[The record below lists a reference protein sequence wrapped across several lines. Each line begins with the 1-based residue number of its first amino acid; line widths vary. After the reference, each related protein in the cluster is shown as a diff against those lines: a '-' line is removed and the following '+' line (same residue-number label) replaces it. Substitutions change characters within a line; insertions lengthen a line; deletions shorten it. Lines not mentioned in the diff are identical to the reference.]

1 MTWRWSA
8 TTTPGTSPEET
19 IMKICLNNK
28 EVSMAGE
35 SLSVRELLTV
45 MKFTFPMI
53 IIKINGR
60 LVKKE
65 DYERVFIGDGDQV
78 EAIHLISG
86 G

>member
-1 MTWRWSA
+1 
-8 TTTPGTSPEET
+8 
-19 IMKICLNNK
+19 MKICLNHK

-35 SLSVRELLTV
+35 SLSVRELLTM

-53 IIKINGR
+53 IIKINSR
-60 LVKKE
+60 LIKKE
-65 DYERVFIGDGDQV
+65 DYERVFIGDGDVV

>member
-1 MTWRWSA
+1 
-8 TTTPGTSPEET
+8 
-19 IMKICLNNK
+19 MKINLNNN

-35 SLSVRELLTV
+35 SFSVRELLAL

-53 IIKINGR
+53 VVKINGR
-60 LVKKE
+60 LVGKE
-65 DYERVFIGDGDQV
+65 DYDRVFVGDGDNV

>member
-1 MTWRWSA
+1 
-8 TTTPGTSPEET
+8 
-19 IMKICLNNK
+19 MKIYLNHK
-28 EVSMAGE
+28 ELSMAGE
-35 SLSVRELLTV
+35 SLSVRELLTM

-53 IIKINGR
+53 IIKINSR
-60 LVKKE
+60 LIKKE

>member
-1 MTWRWSA
+1 
-8 TTTPGTSPEET
+8 
-19 IMKICLNNK
+19 MKICLNHK

-35 SLSVRELLTV
+35 SISVRELLTM

-53 IIKINGR
+53 IIKINSR
-60 LVKKE
+60 LIKKE
-65 DYERVFIGDGDQV
+65 DYERVFVSDGDAV

>member
-1 MTWRWSA
+1 MTWSRPAARMS
-8 TTTPGTSPEET
+8 GTSDRENNMRIT
-19 IMKICLNNK
+19 LNNS

-35 SLSVRELLTV
+35 SFSVRELLAL

-53 IIKINGR
+53 VVKINGR
-60 LVKKE
+60 LVKKD
-65 DYERVFIGDGDQV
+65 DYERVFVGDGDNV

>member
-1 MTWRWSA
+1 
-8 TTTPGTSPEET
+8 
-19 IMKICLNNK
+19 MKIVLNNS
-28 EVSMAGE
+28 EVSMVGE
-35 SLSVRELLTV
+35 SISVRALLDS

-53 IIKINGR
+53 VVKINGH

-65 DYERVFIGDGDQV
+65 DYERVFVSDGDSV

>member
-1 MTWRWSA
+1 
-8 TTTPGTSPEET
+8 
-19 IMKICLNNK
+19 MKITLNNS
-28 EVSMAGE
+28 EVSMSGE
-35 SLSVRELLTV
+35 TFSVRQMLEL

-53 IIKINGR
+53 VVKVNGH

-65 DYERVFIGDGDQV
+65 DYERIFIGDGDNV

>member
-1 MTWRWSA
+1 
-8 TTTPGTSPEET
+8 
-19 IMKICLNNK
+19 MKISLNNK

-35 SLSVRELLTV
+35 SFSVRELLAMMT
-45 MKFTFPMI
+45 FTFPMI
-53 IIKINGR
+53 VVKVNGQ

-65 DYERVFIGDGDQV
+65 DYERVFVGDGDNV

>member
-1 MTWRWSA
+1 MS
-8 TTTPGTSPEET
+8 GTSDRENN
-19 IMKICLNNK
+19 MKITLNNS

-35 SLSVRELLTV
+35 SFSVRELLTL

-53 IIKINGR
+53 VVKINGR
-60 LVKKE
+60 LVRKE
-65 DYERVFIGDGDQV
+65 DYERVFVGDGDNV

>member
-1 MTWRWSA
+1 
-8 TTTPGTSPEET
+8 
-19 IMKICLNNK
+19 MKICLNHK
-28 EVSMAGE
+28 EVSMTGE
-35 SLSVRELLTV
+35 SFSVRELLTM

-53 IIKINGR
+53 IIKINNR
-60 LVKKE
+60 LIKKE

>member
-1 MTWRWSA
+1 
-8 TTTPGTSPEET
+8 
-19 IMKICLNNK
+19 MKISLNHK

-35 SLSVRELLTV
+35 SLSVRELLTM
-45 MKFTFPMI
+45 MKFTFPLI

-60 LVKKE
+60 LIKKE
-65 DYERVFIGDGDQV
+65 DYERVFVGDGDNV